1 MLPGVA
7 PGARHHDSTR
17 RGKARATRAT
27 AAIPAPD
34 AAMIKELEDI
44 RNSIV
49 DLHEKRSAIE
59 TAPPPS
65 KLLIAQKTAEIDAIL
80 DALCDPKKRLG
91 FVETNLILIAANSE
105 QLKKA
110 IGGHIEH
117 SIGKA
122 GLSAEQKA
130 TQLAALDHKIVQLEQ
145 KEERICMAIEAAG
158 AFVTRRADFPPAIFF
173 AVSAEDD
180 MAQTGAA
187 HSLVSSA
194 PQPSAM

>member
-34 AAMIKELEDI
+34 AAIIKELEDI

-59 TAPPPS
+59 TAPS

-130 TQLAALDHKIVQLEQ
+130 TQLAALDHKSCSSSR
-145 KEERICMAIEAAG
+145 KRSG
-158 AFVTRRADFPPAIFF
+158 FVWR
-173 AVSAEDD
+173 
-180 MAQTGAA
+180 
-187 HSLVSSA
+187 
-194 PQPSAM
+194 